1 MFFEDVLIF
10 SWSGFVYMKF
20 NEVEILVVKF
30 WELVDIDFEVLNFVV
45 KVLN

>member
-1 MFFEDVLIF
+1 
-10 SWSGFVYMKF
+10 MKF